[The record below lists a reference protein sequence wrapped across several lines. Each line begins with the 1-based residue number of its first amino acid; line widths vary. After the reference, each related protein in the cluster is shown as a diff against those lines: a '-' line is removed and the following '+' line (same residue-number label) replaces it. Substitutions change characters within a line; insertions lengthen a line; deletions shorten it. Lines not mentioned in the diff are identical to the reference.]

1 MPKNK
6 IDMLQIATCNLSVN
20 DLFAFE
26 EKRKATYTYKTIVCD
41 GNLCRMIIYLNSKGK
56 VCSRKE
62 PNQVFVPTEQWMQ
75 RF

>member
-6 IDMLQIATCNLSVN
+6 IDMTQIASFNLSEN

-26 EKRKATYTYKTIVCD
+26 EKRKATYTYKTILLD
-41 GNLCRMIIYLNSKGK
+41 GNFCRMIVYLNSKGK
-56 VCSRKE
+56 ICSRKE
-62 PNQVFVPTEQWMQ
+62 PSLVFVPTEQWLQ